1 MPEEEIDIDMSNTN
15 KRNSRRKPKQNK
27 GALAAEITVI
37 LIFAVIAIFVA
48 VQLFYRP
55 PVDATLPFDTDPVV
69 TTSALPETDENGEPI
84 ETDISVINPDPVEY
98 VRREGV
104 YNFLIA
110 GHDRVAVNTD
120 VIIIASF
127 DTQNNSLNLV
137 QIPRD
142 SYSTY
147 AWKTYHKINGVYSCA
162 LNQYGYTEKDAAM
175 KSFMDYLMQNL
186 AIKLDYYVLI
196 DLTILREMVD
206 LIGGVELNVPADM
219 EYFDEYQNLNINL
232 KAGLQTLNGEQA
244 EQFVRFRSGYVQAD
258 IGRNDAQ
265 KIFMAAF
272 LKQYKENLNLT
283 TLTGTVEQMIKNV
296 TTNLSVSDCVFFAKE
311 ALELDLSKVVMVN
324 MPGSDILVTEGE
336 YSAYFVLS
344 RAGALD
350 TVNRFL
356 NVYTE
361 DITDSIFDR
370 NQVFTNPGN
379 SQINAIYQT
388 EIKISSEY
396 TAQEVNAEGIYIPR
410 T

>member
-15 KRNSRRKPKQNK
+15 KNSSRRKPKQSK
-27 GALAAEITVI
+27 GALIAEITVI

-69 TTSALPETDENGEPI
+69 TTSALPETNEKGEPI
-84 ETDISVINPDPVEY
+84 ETDISVIQPNPVEY

-162 LNQYGYTEKDAAM
+162 LSQNGHVKKDAM

-186 AIKLDYYVLI
+186 AIKLDFYVLVNL
-196 DLTILREMVD
+196 DILQELVD
-206 LIGGVELNVPADM
+206 LIGGVEINIPADM
-219 EYFDEYQNLNINL
+219 EYEDPDQDLVINL
-232 KAGLQTLNGEQA
+232 KAGRHLLNGEQA
-244 EQFVRFRSGYVQAD
+244 EGFVRFRAGYVQAD

-283 TLTGTVEQMIKNV
+283 TVTGTVEQMIKNV

-311 ALELDLSKVVMVN
+311 ALELDLSKVIMVN

-344 RAGALD
+344 RVGALD

-370 NQVFTNPGN
+370 NHVFTNPSN
-379 SQINAIYQT
+379 SQINAIYRT
-388 EIKISSEY
+388 EIKISSQY
-396 TAQEVNAEGIYIPR
+396 TADKVNQEGIYIPR

>member
-1 MPEEEIDIDMSNTN
+1 MSKTKKSPN
-15 KRNSRRKPKQNK
+15 RRKPAQSKW
-27 GALAAEITVI
+27 AVAIEVTVI
-37 LIFAVIAIFVA
+37 LIFAVCAIVVA
-48 VQLFYRP
+48 CSLFLRP
-55 PVDATLPFDTDPVV
+55 PEVDHSLPWQDDPAVV
-69 TTSALPETDENGEPI
+69 TTEPIQETDEKGEPV
-84 ETDISVINPDPVEY
+84 ETSVPVGKQDPVQY

-120 VIIIASF
+120 VIILASF
-127 DTQNNSLNLV
+127 DTKNNSLNLV

-147 AWKTYHKINGVYSCA
+147 AWKTYHKINGVLPCA
-162 LNQYGYTEKDAAM
+162 LSRNGYDYKGAM

-186 AIKLDYYVLI
+186 AIKLDYYVLV
-196 DLTILREMVD
+196 DLDMLRAMVD
-206 LIGGVELNVPADM
+206 LIGGVDINIPADM
-219 EYFDEYQNLNINL
+219 EYNDPDQDLVINL
-232 KAGLQTLNGEQA
+232 KAGPHHLNGEQA
-244 EQFVRFRSGYVQAD
+244 EHFVRFRAGYVQAD

-265 KIFMAAF
+265 KIFMSAF
-272 LKQYKENLNLT
+272 LKQYKENLNLN

-311 ALELDLSKVVMVN
+311 ALELDLGRVVMVN

-336 YSAYFVLS
+336 YASYFVLS
-344 RAGALD
+344 RVGTLD
-350 TVNRFL
+350 AVNRFL

-370 NQVFTNPGN
+370 NLVFTNAAN
-379 SQINAIYQT
+379 SQINAIYRT
-388 EIKISSEY
+388 ETKIAKEY
-396 TAQEVNAEGIYIPR
+396 IAEEVNQSGIYIPR